1 MDLIVGEVTKEINE
15 NDLNIFS
22 IEQKEEDFI
31 K

>member
-1 MDLIVGEVTKEINE
+1 MDLIVGEVTTEINE

-22 IEQKEEDFI
+22 IEQKEDDFI